1 MFIVRTFFG
10 VELIMNILVYAG
22 RDQKWIPVFKSLGV
36 EAKQVVF
43 EETEVIKTIDEKQE
57 ILIAG
62 EGLFEFDGILWRI
75 GNIQP
80 FKYHLQTLYTLNLCS
95 IPMLNSAACSI
106 QCYDKLLM
114 LSALKKA
121 GLSLIPME
129 LYSNARMLS
138 QSPPFLPCVVKIG
151 SYHAGLNK
159 FLVED
164 ERQWLDLRSVIR
176 TMEQYIAVEPF
187 IDVNEDIRLLRIG
200 EEVFGL
206 SRKGWTWKSN
216 EFLKSHYFFNPRD
229 DLKEMIYKASKAVD
243 AEVCALDL
251 LLDYENH
258 IYVLEL
264 IDVPDLN
271 LFPKAYEKV
280 ANLMIE
286 RAKR

>member
-1 MFIVRTFFG
+1 
-10 VELIMNILVYAG
+10 MNILVYAG
-22 RDQKWIPVFKSLGV
+22 REQNWIPVFKALGV
-36 EAKQVVF
+36 EAKQVMF
-43 EETEVIKTIDEKQE
+43 EETEVIKTIDEKHE

-62 EGLFEFDGILWRI
+62 EGSFEFDGILWRI

-106 QCYDKLLM
+106 QCYDKLLT

-121 GLSLIPME
+121 GLPLIPME
-129 LYSNARMLS
+129 IYSTGRMLP

-164 ERQWLDLRSVIR
+164 ERQWMDLRSVIR
-176 TMEQYIAVEPF
+176 TMGEYIAVEPF
-187 IDVNEDIRLLRIG
+187 INVDEDVRLLKVG

-206 SRKGWTWKSN
+206 SREGWTWKSN
-216 EFLKSHYFFNPRD
+216 ELLKSHEFFKPSE
-229 DLKEMIYKASKAVD
+229 DLKEMVFKAGEAVD
-243 AEVCALDL
+243 AEVCALDF
-251 LLDYENH
+251 LLDYENR

-264 IDVPDLN
+264 IDVPDLE
-271 LFPKAYEKV
+271 LFPRAYEKV
-280 ANLMIE
+280 AELMIE
-286 RAKR
+286 RARR

>member
-1 MFIVRTFFG
+1 
-10 VELIMNILVYAG
+10 MNILIYAG
-22 RDQKWIPVFKSLGV
+22 REQNWMPVFKSLGV
-36 EAKQVVF
+36 EAKQVMF
-43 EETEVIKTIDEKQE
+43 EETEVIKTIDDKHE

-62 EGLFEFDGILWRI
+62 EGSMEFDGILWRI

-95 IPMLNSAACSI
+95 IPMLNSRACSI

-114 LSALKKA
+114 FSALKKA
-121 GLSLIPME
+121 GLPLIPME
-129 LYSNARMLS
+129 VYSSARMLS

-164 ERQWLDLRSVIR
+164 EREWMDLRSVIR
-176 TMEQYIAVEPF
+176 TMEQYLVVEPY
-187 IDVNEDIRLLRIG
+187 INVYEDIRLLKIG
-200 EEVFGL
+200 EEIYGL
-206 SRKGWTWKSN
+206 TRKGWTWKSN
-216 EFLKSHYFFNPRD
+216 ELLKSHEFFKPRD

-243 AEVCALDL
+243 ADVCALDL
-251 LLDYENH
+251 LLDYENR

-264 IDVPDLN
+264 IDVPDLE

-280 ANLMIE
+280 AKLMIE
-286 RAKR
+286 KARK